1 MRLSRN
7 AVAGGVMLAGAA
19 AVLAVSRFLPS
30 RRIDGQAV
38 FITGGSRGLGL
49 ALALEYARRG
59 TVVPGKPVV
68 QLPKEPADTP
78 YAHPRYWA
86 AFILL
91 GDPE

>member
-1 MRLSRN
+1 
-7 AVAGGVMLAGAA
+7 MLAGAA

-59 TVVPGKPVV
+59 AVVPG
-68 QLPKEPADTP
+68 QSLLPRPGGIEKE
-78 YAHPRYWA
+78 A
-86 AFILL
+86 ARGIQSTSGVTEPPLSAL
-91 GDPE
+91 GKKAERDYNQQ